1 VAAAGRRNR
10 QRKLNHFAALI
21 TTTVEPLVVMS
32 MPIRR
37 SVKPVQLV
45 VAGDAR
51 ATSDAELARAL
62 VHGAEWAMTE
72 TWHRFAPAVVM
83 MAKRALGS
91 ESEAEDVAQEAFQ
104 RVFAKAKTLR
114 DPERLRSFIFSFA
127 VRVLKDELRGRKA
140 RAWLSFQ
147 RPETLA
153 DVGADIVDMESR
165 DLLRRFY
172 SLLDRLA
179 PRYRL
184 VFVLRHIESM
194 TVEEVATHMEMSPST
209 VKRALDH
216 ATRKLSQWIEQDPGL
231 AGFLAELPDEGG
243 WRR

>member
-1 VAAAGRRNR
+1 
-10 QRKLNHFAALI
+10 LNHFPALI
-21 TTTVEPLVVMS
+21 ATAVEPLVVMS
-32 MPIRR
+32 MSIRR
-37 SVKPVQLV
+37 SLKPVQLV
-45 VAGDAR
+45 VARDAR

-62 VHGAEWAMTE
+62 VEGDDWAITE

-83 MAKRALGS
+83 LARRALGS

-104 RVFAKAKTLR
+104 RVFVKAKTLR

-127 VRVLKDELRGRKA
+127 IRVLKDELRGRKA
-140 RAWLSFQ
+140 RAWLSFH
-147 RPETLA
+147 RPETLV
-153 DVGADIVDMESR
+153 DVGGDIVDMESR

-179 PRYRL
+179 PRHRL

-194 TVEEVATHMEMSPST
+194 TVEEVARHMEMSPST
-209 VKRALDH
+209 VKRALDR
-216 ATRKLSQWIEQDPGL
+216 ATRKLSQWIEQDTGL
-231 AGFLAELPDEGG
+231 AGFLAEFPDDGG